1 MAHNEVHLLQ
11 VGHGPVGEGALR
23 LKCLLSNIQ
32 LARHL
37 EIKEG
42 GHQDS
47 CHSPMAR
54 EGPGLE
60 GAGEAEPGTL
70 WVQSWEPGPG
80 RTWPVIWEERF
91 SFMEEM
97 SLVLLSLRLGLCRE
111 RDCE

>member
-1 MAHNEVHLLQ
+1 
-11 VGHGPVGEGALR
+11 
-23 LKCLLSNIQ
+23 
-32 LARHL
+32 
-37 EIKEG
+37 
-42 GHQDS
+42 
-47 CHSPMAR
+47 MAR

-97 SLVLLSLRLGLCRE
+97 SLVLLSLRLGLCAGRE
-111 RDCE
+111 CVSEVSWAAPQAAPDLTAT